1 MKKLMFLKLVRMTNH
16 RVAIN
21 FNVTIC
27 PVWLYRAH
35 PHFLYAFGYPKMNTH
50 SSHTILLQRNCHHLL
65 IIATISELNLV
76 CDLFGLYVIKPY
88 FAFFL

>member
-1 MKKLMFLKLVRMTNH
+1 MKKEIFLKLVRMTNH

-35 PHFLYAFGYPKMNTH
+35 PHFLYPLGYPKINTH
-50 SSHTILLQRNCHHLL
+50 SSHTILLQRNRHNLL

-76 CDLFGLYVIKPY
+76 CDLFGFYVIKLY
-88 FAFFL
+88 FTFFL